1 MKSIYTYYKER
12 LIEISGKNRSLYSKK
27 ISKKYAF
34 DLGKIFDGDYETINA
49 FVEFLWREKR
59 YSFPI
64 IKAEDKDRLYKNL
77 GIEKKLDKNYQELEK
92 LEGKEKS
99 AASLKLS
106 RLRREET
113 KKAISSQITSIKN
126 LKREIEEFEKETG
139 RYELYIGYP
148 FVQGSISK
156 DMLIK
161 APLLLFP
168 IVIDIVDENT
178 VEVAIKRDE
187 AIQFNK
193 VFCVAYAQQHKL
205 NLEEMELEFKGG
217 LNTRFKNVAE
227 IIDYMRKF
235 GFKIGYTARK
245 GMFDFER
252 SKEPSINEPLEVKNY
267 CVMGRF
273 PLANSI
279 YNDYTLLEKQKL
291 TNEAIDELL
300 YAKTPKKSKKT
311 DERLFFVSNLDY
323 AQENAI
329 QNLNN
334 SGNIVIYGPP
344 GTGKSQT
351 IVNVIADSICKH
363 KRVLVVSQKKA
374 ALDVVYNRLGSLNEK
389 VMFLVDPEKS
399 RQNFYERAKQAH
411 ENTIN
416 FTPTANENRYAE
428 IGNQIKTETA
438 ELETISN
445 TLFNKTNFGLSL
457 QEMYANS
464 NIIGKNSYDYTI
476 YQNLINSNELL
487 KLDYPTLSDNL
498 RLIKEKNK
506 AELYYKFTES
516 KKSNPFVDCLKDDVD
531 LHTINQSKSKLNKL
545 LNAKVVPF
553 DFSQYPNSRQLIS
566 YYVDKKLDINELKPL
581 AKFVAKEANPNAYK
595 TLQASYVFL
604 PMLPFA
610 KSKTKSTEREI
621 EEEFERTIIAIKEYT
636 REYEFLREVLTD
648 TGYANLINYIL
659 NGNSSYLKL
668 LYNALD
674 NYVEFRDL
682 NLTLTQLT
690 DAEHTILDFA
700 YKNTDTKAR
709 YLDTI
714 NKLLTIRIYYEVTK
728 IENEKTEELAK
739 TIDYENLKN
748 RIISL
753 KTEQNLVSR
762 AICMDSFKNDYV
774 SLFNKSAENKN
785 YLYQINKQQKQWPI
799 RKFMEVYSEFMFN
812 LFPCWLLSPESAC
825 TILPLTKNLFDIVIF
840 DEASQIFI
848 ENTLPI
854 IFRGKNIVIAGDSK
868 QLRPTAMFMK
878 RYLGSDID
886 EEMDYSTQAA
896 LEVESLLDLAMTR
909 YTSAHLTYHY
919 RSKNEEL
926 INFSNYLFYDGK
938 LQIAPNTTKNVG
950 KKPIQRIKVEGKWLN
965 RCNEVEAKAV
975 VDILKKVFSTR
986 KNKQSI
992 GVITFNSEQES
1003 AIEDAIDAECT
1014 KNPRFREQILKER
1027 NRKENGEDISL
1038 FVKNLENV
1046 QGDERDII
1054 IFSIGY
1060 AQNEFGK
1067 VVAHFGP
1074 LSVEGGENRLNVAIT
1089 RAKEKIYVVTSIEPE
1104 ELNVEG
1110 TKNLGPKI
1118 FKNYLRYVRAISN
1131 SKQTEAKII
1140 LDSCTTLSPTQN
1152 KKIVTNNLED
1162 KIKIELEKLGFKVET
1177 NVGNADYKIS
1187 LGVYDKKLDK
1197 FLVGVE
1203 CDYSAFKSS
1212 PSILE
1217 RDVQRPTFLK
1227 SRGWDLIRIWSR
1239 DWWLHKQKVI
1249 NLIVKIANKNKD
1261 KLTASLNKEQ
1271 KSPTPRSK
1279 LITIKTTN

>member
-34 DLGKIFDGDYETINA
+34 DLGKIFDGDYDTINA

-64 IKAEDKDRLYKNL
+64 IKTEDKDRLYKNL

-205 NLEEMELEFKGG
+205 NLEEMELEFKGS

-227 IIDYMRKF
+227 VIDYMRKF

-428 IGNQIKTETA
+428 IGNQIKTETT

-476 YQNLINSNELL
+476 YQNLINSN
-487 KLDYPTLSDNL
+487 
-498 RLIKEKNK
+498 
-506 AELYYKFTES
+506 
-516 KKSNPFVDCLKDDVD
+516 
-531 LHTINQSKSKLNKL
+531 
-545 LNAKVVPF
+545 
-553 DFSQYPNSRQLIS
+553 
-566 YYVDKKLDINELKPL
+566 
-581 AKFVAKEANPNAYK
+581 
-595 TLQASYVFL
+595 L
-604 PMLPFA
+604 P
-610 KSKTKSTEREI
+610 
-621 EEEFERTIIAIKEYT
+621 
-636 REYEFLREVLTD
+636 
-648 TGYANLINYIL
+648 
-659 NGNSSYLKL
+659 
-668 LYNALD
+668 
-674 NYVEFRDL
+674 
-682 NLTLTQLT
+682 
-690 DAEHTILDFA
+690 
-700 YKNTDTKAR
+700 
-709 YLDTI
+709 
-714 NKLLTIRIYYEVTK
+714 
-728 IENEKTEELAK
+728 
-739 TIDYENLKN
+739 
-748 RIISL
+748 
-753 KTEQNLVSR
+753 
-762 AICMDSFKNDYV
+762 
-774 SLFNKSAENKN
+774 KN
-785 YLYQINKQQKQWPI
+785 Y
-799 RKFMEVYSEFMFN
+799 
-812 LFPCWLLSPESAC
+812 
-825 TILPLTKNLFDIVIF
+825 
-840 DEASQIFI
+840 
-848 ENTLPI
+848 
-854 IFRGKNIVIAGDSK
+854 
-868 QLRPTAMFMK
+868 
-878 RYLGSDID
+878 
-886 EEMDYSTQAA
+886 
-896 LEVESLLDLAMTR
+896 
-909 YTSAHLTYHY
+909 
-919 RSKNEEL
+919 
-926 INFSNYLFYDGK
+926 NY
-938 LQIAPNTTKNVG
+938 
-950 KKPIQRIKVEGKWLN
+950 
-965 RCNEVEAKAV
+965 
-975 VDILKKVFSTR
+975 
-986 KNKQSI
+986 
-992 GVITFNSEQES
+992 
-1003 AIEDAIDAECT
+1003 
-1014 KNPRFREQILKER
+1014 
-1027 NRKENGEDISL
+1027 
-1038 FVKNLENV
+1038 
-1046 QGDERDII
+1046 
-1054 IFSIGY
+1054 
-1060 AQNEFGK
+1060 
-1067 VVAHFGP
+1067 
-1074 LSVEGGENRLNVAIT
+1074 
-1089 RAKEKIYVVTSIEPE
+1089 
-1104 ELNVEG
+1104 
-1110 TKNLGPKI
+1110 
-1118 FKNYLRYVRAISN
+1118 
-1131 SKQTEAKII
+1131 
-1140 LDSCTTLSPTQN
+1140 
-1152 KKIVTNNLED
+1152 
-1162 KIKIELEKLGFKVET
+1162 
-1177 NVGNADYKIS
+1177 
-1187 LGVYDKKLDK
+1187 
-1197 FLVGVE
+1197 
-1203 CDYSAFKSS
+1203 
-1212 PSILE
+1212 
-1217 RDVQRPTFLK
+1217 
-1227 SRGWDLIRIWSR
+1227 
-1239 DWWLHKQKVI
+1239 
-1249 NLIVKIANKNKD
+1249 
-1261 KLTASLNKEQ
+1261 
-1271 KSPTPRSK
+1271 
-1279 LITIKTTN
+1279 